1 MPRDEQIARAL
12 ALIAALETE
21 TLSLKQLVDRIEL
34 ISSSP
39 QETRAILDAATRRGL
54 IDRDGSQIAIRDR
67 SVAPAMSPDV
77 VVRAGD
83 FECRRCGRQLSEG
96 HFITLAAG
104 EVGPFGATCVA
115 RVLSGPPGA
124 RR

>member
-1 MPRDEQIARAL
+1 MSRDEQIARAL
-12 ALIAALETE
+12 ALIAALETQ

-34 ISSSP
+34 VSNSP
-39 QETRAILDAATRRGL
+39 QETRAILDAATRRGI

-67 SVAPAMSPDV
+67 SVAPAVAPEV
-77 VVRAGD
+77 VV
-83 FECRRCGRQLSEG
+83 
-96 HFITLAAG
+96 
-104 EVGPFGATCVA
+104 VA

>member
-1 MPRDEQIARAL
+1 MPQDERTARAL
-12 ALIAALETE
+12 ALIAALETQ

-39 QETRAILDAATRRGL
+39 QETRAILDAATRQGL

-67 SVAPAMSPDV
+67 SVAPALSPDV

-83 FECRRCGRQLSEG
+83 FECRRCGRQLAEG
-96 HFITLAAG
+96 HFITLAGG

-115 RVLSGPPGA
+115 RVLSGRP
-124 RR
+124 